1 MIADS
6 SWGWYGLCFR
16 AMNTGVEIQLYT
28 HNTQGGEADGL
39 MADVQ
44 RMFDKAEK
52 HLTRFDPSS
61 ELSQLNRSTGRRQRV
76 SALLFDVVEAAVWAA
91 SVTGGLF
98 DPTLLKVMEA
108 IGYDR
113 SFEWIELRNQAAV
126 GTNGHT
132 SSLPPPHPGQYRTI
146 GLNRVR
152 GEITLPPDVQLDL
165 GGIGKGW
172 TVDRSAE
179 WLVGRGPFMI
189 NAGGDLYAYGAPPD
203 QPGWSVG
210 IVDPWQP
217 ERDIARL
224 QVRQRAVATSTISR
238 RQWRRGGRM
247 VHHLIDPRTGQPAET
262 DAVSVTVVAH
272 RAALAEVYAKAAL
285 ILGVDAGRAFLNDV
299 PEVEGLFI
307 RAGGELI
314 FTDGFTA
321 YLR

>member
-28 HNTQGGEADGL
+28 NNTQDGGGDGL

-52 HLTRFDPSS
+52 CLTRFDPRS
-61 ELSQLNRSTGRRQRV
+61 ELSQLNRSSGRRQRV
-76 SALLFDVVEAAVWAA
+76 SSLLFDVVEAAVWAA
-91 SVTGGLF
+91 SVTDGLF

-203 QPGWSVG
+203 LPGWSVG

-217 ERDIARL
+217 ERDIACL

-238 RQWRRGGRM
+238 RQWRRGERTM
-247 VHHLIDPRTGQPAET
+247 HHLIDPRTGQPAET

-307 RAGGELI
+307 QAGGELI

>member
-1 MIADS
+1 MSEGS
-6 SWGWYGLCFR
+6 SWAWYGLCFR

-28 HNTQGGEADGL
+28 NTQGAEAQDL
-39 MADVQ
+39 IADVQ

-52 HLTRFDPSS
+52 CLTRFDPTSK
-61 ELSQLNRSTGRRQRV
+61 LSQLNRSAGRPQRV
-76 SALLFDVVEAAVWAA
+76 SSLLFDVVEAAAWAA
-91 SVTGGLF
+91 SATGGLF
-98 DPTLLKVMEA
+98 DPTLLKVMQA

-113 SFEWIELRNQAAV
+113 SFEWIELQNQATGGA
-126 GTNGHT
+126 NGHA
-132 SSLPPPHPGQYRTI
+132 SPLPPPHPGQYRAI
-146 GLNRVR
+146 GLNRIR

-172 TVDRSAE
+172 TVDRTAE

-210 IVDPWQP
+210 IMDPWQP
-217 ERDIARL
+217 ERDITKL
-224 QVRQRAVATSTISR
+224 QIRQRAVATSTISR

-247 VHHLIDPRTGQPAET
+247 MHHLIDPRSGQPAET

-285 ILGVDAGRAFLNDV
+285 ILGVEPGRAFLNDV

-307 RAGGELI
+307 RADGELI

>member
-1 MIADS
+1 MS
-6 SWGWYGLCFR
+6 EGLSWGWYGLCFR

-28 HNTQGGEADGL
+28 NTQGAEAQDL
-39 MADVQ
+39 VSDVQ

-52 HLTRFDPSS
+52 CLTRFDPSS
-61 ELSQLNRSTGRRQRV
+61 ELSQLNRSTGRRQHV
-76 SALLFDVVEAAVWAA
+76 CPLLFDVVEAAVWAA

-113 SFEWIELRNQAAV
+113 SFEWVELRNQAAV

-132 SSLPPPHPGQYRTI
+132 SPLPPPHPGQYRTI

-217 ERDIARL
+217 ERDIACL

-238 RQWRRGGRM
+238 RQWRRGGRTM
-247 VHHLIDPRTGQPAET
+247 HHLIDPRTGQPAET

-285 ILGVDAGRAFLNDV
+285 ILGVDAGRAFLNDI

-314 FTDGFTA
+314 FTEAFTA

>member
-1 MIADS
+1 MSEGS

-16 AMNTGVEIQLYT
+16 AMNTEVEIQLYT
-28 HNTQGGEADGL
+28 NTQGAEAQDL
-39 MADVQ
+39 VSDVQ

-52 HLTRFDPSS
+52 RLTRFDLTS
-61 ELSQLNRSTGRRQRV
+61 ELSQLNRSAGRPQRV
-76 SALLFDVVEAAVWAA
+76 SSLLFDVVEAAAWAA
-91 SVTGGLF
+91 SLTGGLF
-98 DPTLLKVMEA
+98 DPTLLKVMQA

-113 SFEWIELRNQAAV
+113 SFEWIELQNQAT
-126 GTNGHT
+126 GGSNGHT
-132 SSLPPPHPGQYRTI
+132 SPLPPPHPGQYRTI
-146 GLNRVR
+146 GLNRIR

-172 TVDRSAE
+172 TVDRTAE

-189 NAGGDLYAYGAPPD
+189 NAGGDLYAYGTPPD
-203 QPGWSVG
+203 RAGWCVG
-210 IVDPWQP
+210 IMDPWQP
-217 ERDIARL
+217 ERDIAHL

-238 RQWRRGGRM
+238 RQWRRDGRM
-247 VHHLIDPRTGQPAET
+247 MHHLIDPRTGQPAET

-307 RAGGELI
+307 RADGELV

>member
-28 HNTQGGEADGL
+28 NTRGAEAQDL

-52 HLTRFDPSS
+52 CLTRFDPTS
-61 ELSQLNRSTGRRQRV
+61 ELSQLNRSTGRPRQV
-76 SALLFDVVEAAVWAA
+76 SPLLFDVVEAAVWAA
-91 SVTGGLF
+91 SLTGGLF
-98 DPTLLKVMEA
+98 DPTLLKVMQA

-113 SFEWIELRNQAAV
+113 SFEWVELRNQAAV

-132 SSLPPPHPGQYRTI
+132 SPLPSPHPGQYRTI
-146 GLNRVR
+146 GLNRIR
-152 GEITLPPDVQLDL
+152 GEINLPPDVQLDL

-210 IVDPWQP
+210 IIDPWQP
-217 ERDIARL
+217 ERDIAHL
-224 QVRQRAVATSTISR
+224 EIRQRAVATSTISR
-238 RQWRRGGRM
+238 RHWRWDGRVM
-247 VHHLIDPRTGQPAET
+247 HHLIDPRTGQPAET

-285 ILGVDAGRAFLNDV
+285 ILGVEAGRALLNDV
-299 PEVEGLFI
+299 PEVEGLFV
-307 RAGGELI
+307 RTDGELI
-314 FTDGFTA
+314 FTDAFTV

>member
-1 MIADS
+1 MS
-6 SWGWYGLCFR
+6 EGTSWSWYGLCFR

-28 HNTQGGEADGL
+28 NAQGAEAQNL
-39 MADVQ
+39 VSDVQ

-52 HLTRFDPSS
+52 CLSRFDPSS
-61 ELSQLNRSTGRRQRV
+61 ELSQLNRASGRRQNV
-76 SALLFDVVEAAVWAA
+76 SSLLFDVVEAAVWAA

-113 SFEWIELRNQAAV
+113 SFEWIELRSQAAV
-126 GTNGHT
+126 GTNG
-132 SSLPPPHPGQYRTI
+132 SMSPLPPPHPGQYQAI

-152 GEITLPPDVQLDL
+152 GDITLPPDVQLDL

-189 NAGGDLYAYGAPPD
+189 NAGGDLYACGAPPG

-217 ERDIARL
+217 ERDIACL

-238 RQWRRGGRM
+238 RRWRRGERM
-247 VHHLIDPRTGQPAET
+247 MHHLIDPRTGQPAET

-285 ILGVDAGRAFLNDV
+285 ILGVDAGRAFLNDI

-307 RAGGELI
+307 RSGGELI